1 MDSESRSPFDHIAV
15 YKEILE
21 FLQPGETIAK
31 ALRRFGGN
39 KSLSASERLK
49 RKKAGLSHENSGD
62 SSKVVALTELANK
75 LLTRTG
81 NMDIYQE
88 SYQYIKKLVSK

>member
-1 MDSESRSPFDHIAV
+1 MDSEPQSPFDQIAV
-15 YKEILE
+15 YKKILE
-21 FLQPGETIAK
+21 FMEPGENIAK
-31 ALRRFGGN
+31 TLRRLGGN

-49 RKKAGLSHENSGD
+49 RKKAGLLNEKD
-62 SSKVVALTELANK
+62 EASSKVTELTELADK

-88 SYQYIKKLVSK
+88 SYQYIKNLV